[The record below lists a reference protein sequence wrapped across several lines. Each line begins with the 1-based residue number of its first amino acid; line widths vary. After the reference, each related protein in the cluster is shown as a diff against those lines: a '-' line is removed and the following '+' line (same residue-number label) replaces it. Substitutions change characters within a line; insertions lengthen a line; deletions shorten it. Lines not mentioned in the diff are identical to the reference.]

1 MSCRFMGA
9 GSYGWA
15 GAGSPC
21 WTLKSLMETV
31 SRPEAA
37 ITCVTVTETPV
48 SEKRVTGS
56 DSRIPPTNGSRDIRE
71 VW

>member
-1 MSCRFMGA
+1 MSCRFTGA
-9 GSYGWA
+9 ESYMWA
-15 GAGSPC
+15 GVGSPC
-21 WTLKSLMETV
+21 WTLKSPTETV
-31 SRPEAA
+31 SRPKAA

-56 DSRIPPTNGSRDIRE
+56 DSRVLPTDGARDIRE